1 MKEGGK
7 RMYSNLYNK
16 KLTTPEEAVRL
27 IKDGDM
33 LVHGLTMAEPPALL
47 RATASR
53 IRSGDLKRI
62 KVFSVLPLTH
72 ACTTLLVPDLVDCV
86 EAYSGFVSA
95 GARGMVRTGLS
106 YYIPNHLHQI
116 PRLLKEFIGV
126 DVCVTTVSP
135 MDKAGYFSFGT
146 ANDFTS
152 TAARAARVL
161 IVEVNRH
168 MPRVFGESLLHIS
181 EVDAVVE
188 NNEPIPDFP
197 RAEARP
203 EDEIIGKM
211 IAEIVPDGAVLQLGI
226 GSLPNAVAKNL
237 EHHSKLGIHTEVF
250 GPGMVSL
257 IKKGVATGENKTLHP
272 GKHVYTVAQGDK
284 EMLEFMNDNPAM
296 ESYPCSYTNSPAVI
310 ARNDRMISINSVLQ
324 VDLLGQCNAEFL
336 SGYQYSGTGGQLDFV
351 RGAFDS
357 KEGKSILAFY
367 ATAKNGEISRVVDRF
382 DSGAMVT
389 TPRMDTHFLVTEFG
403 VANLK
408 GKSTRDRVLAIIGLA
423 HPEFR
428 DELLRRAEDMYLL

>member
-1 MKEGGK
+1 MCN
-7 RMYSNLYNK
+7 NLYKK

-27 IKDGDM
+27 IKEGDM

-53 IRSGDLKRI
+53 LRAGDLKRL
-62 KVFSVLPLTH
+62 KVFSVLPLAH

-86 EAYSGFVSA
+86 EAYSGFVSI
-95 GARGMVRTGLS
+95 GERGLVRTGLS
-106 YYIPNHLHQI
+106 YYVPNHLHQV
-116 PRLLKEFIGV
+116 PRLLTEFIGV
-126 DVCVTTVSP
+126 DVCITMVSP

-168 MPRVFGESLLHIS
+168 MPRVFGESQLHIS
-181 EVDAVVE
+181 EVDAIIE
-188 NNEPIPDFP
+188 NDEPIPDFP
-197 RAEARP
+197 HAEARD
-203 EDEIIGKM
+203 EDDVIGKT
-211 IAEIVPDGAVLQLGI
+211 IAEMVPDGAALQLGI
-226 GSLPNAVAKNL
+226 GSLPNAVARFL
-237 EHHSKLGIHTEVF
+237 ENHKDLGIHTEVF

-257 IKKGVATGENKTLHP
+257 IKKGVITGERKNLHP
-272 GKHVYTVAQGDK
+272 RKHVYTVAQGDQ

-296 ESYPCSYTNSPAVI
+296 TSYPCSYTNNPAVI
-310 ARNDRMISINSVLQ
+310 AQNSRMVSINSVLQ

-357 KEGKSILAFY
+357 KEGKSILTFY
-367 ATAKNGEISRVVDRF
+367 STAHHGEISRVVDRF
-382 DSGAMVT
+382 DSGAMIT
-389 TPRMDTHFLVTEFG
+389 TPRMDTHYLVTEFG

-408 GKSTRDRVLAIIGLA
+408 GKSTRDRALAIIDLA
-423 HPEFR
+423 HPKFR
-428 DELLRRAEDMYLL
+428 VELLRRAEEMCLL